1 MTAKTDLIK
10 SLQNSGVEL
19 ATSTLK
25 RKSMAEL
32 ETIWSALQDRDDAA
46 TQAVNDGKVE
56 DLTSRETDCGGCE
69 NSECDNCGAYEC
81 CNEGMDAFDT
91 VEDEPA
97 KQDLVEDYSA
107 RGDLTAWMLNL
118 AEQGKT
124 PREVAADLSKE
135 GKSDGQAKPV
145 KDRDGIKEAYA
156 MVREVQKVVT
166 AAGHQ
171 KDPENLKAAF
181 LALAEIAAKA
191 ADRI

>member
-1 MTAKTDLIK
+1 MTTKSETINSLRNAGYTDL
-10 SLQNSGVEL
+10 
-19 ATSTLK
+19 ADSTLR
-25 RKSMAEL
+25 RKSQAEL
-32 ETIWSALQDRDDAA
+32 ETLLAAVLSTKVSDRDDAA
-46 TQAVNDGKVE
+46 QVAANDGKVE
-56 DLTSRETDCGGCE
+56 DLDNRETDCGGCG
-69 NSECDNCGAYEC
+69 NGECDNCGMYDC
-81 CNEGMDAFDT
+81 CAEAA
-91 VEDEPA
+91 VEPEP
-97 KQDLVEDYSA
+97 LVEDYDT
-107 RGDLTAWMLNL
+107 RGDLTAWVLNL

-124 PREVAADLSKE
+124 PREVAADLSRE

-191 ADRI
+191 AERI